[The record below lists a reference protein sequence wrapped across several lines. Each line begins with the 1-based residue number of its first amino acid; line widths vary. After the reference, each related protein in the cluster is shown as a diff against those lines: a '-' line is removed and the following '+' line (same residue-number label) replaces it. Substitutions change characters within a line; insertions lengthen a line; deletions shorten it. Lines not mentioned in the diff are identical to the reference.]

1 MTTNIDDIKRELLEI
16 NKELLEELL
25 EEAED
30 ERELDFDG
38 WLAARGY
45 L

>member
-38 WLAARGY
+38 
-45 L
+45 